1 MSHEFDRTKIEELIR
16 QAKQNRAEHMNG
28 FWAPAIK
35 KTVVGLIILLAAV
48 LPSLK
53 GGSNS

>member
-28 FWAPAIK
+28 FRAPAIK